1 MHLPTL
7 DIRVEQKGNR
17 AMKWEIHVGF
27 LLKPVYISG
36 LSVLRRGQIRSLPV
50 SSSCA
55 ETRSGH
61 FRFSSG
67 LSMLRRGQRLVP
79 GGMKRSS

>member
-17 AMKWEIHVGF
+17 ARKWEIHVGF

-36 LSVLRRGQIRSLPV
+36 LSVLRRGHI
-50 SSSCA
+50 
-55 ETRSGH
+55 
-61 FRFSSG
+61 RFSSEWYEKIF
-67 LSMLRRGQRLVP
+67 LRGVANLVSTALGQ
-79 GGMKRSS
+79 K